1 MITLLIFYFLFL
13 SFFEQFL
20 GQFIWFPPENSF
32 SPAFYKALNK
42 WCTRIIHMVT
52 NKSKEAS
59 ETGDSP
65 FQSLTSSRYFALP
78 SISVDLMLP
87 ILAFI
92 PINGVYNWFLM
103 QYILSLKMWKYF
115 IWNAL
120 KAATCIK
127 QVVHAIAY
135 DGNARTTRIKF
146 NQGTKIIRD
155 LHIFWPHLM
164 NFGTRK
170 EYF

>member
-1 MITLLIFYFLFL
+1 
-13 SFFEQFL
+13 
-20 GQFIWFPPENSF
+20 
-32 SPAFYKALNK
+32 
-42 WCTRIIHMVT
+42 MVT

-87 ILAFI
+87 ILPFI
-92 PINGVYNWFLM
+92 PINGVYNWFLI
-103 QYILSLKMWKYF
+103 QYILSLKTWKYF

-127 QVVHAIAY
+127 PVVHATAY
-135 DGNARTTRIKF
+135 DGNARKTRIKF

-155 LHIFWPHLM
+155 LHIWWTLAPGRNIFNNSKMIRVLLGEGMIIYVW
-164 NFGTRK
+164 RK
-170 EYF
+170 IKTTHS

>member
-1 MITLLIFYFLFL
+1 
-13 SFFEQFL
+13 
-20 GQFIWFPPENSF
+20 
-32 SPAFYKALNK
+32 
-42 WCTRIIHMVT
+42 MVT

-87 ILAFI
+87 ILPFI
-92 PINGVYNWFLM
+92 PINGVYNWFLI

-127 QVVHAIAY
+127 QVVHTPLPMMEMLERRVL
-135 DGNARTTRIKF
+135 NL
-146 NQGTKIIRD
+146 IREQ
-155 LHIFWPHLM
+155 
-164 NFGTRK
+164 K
-170 EYF
+170 